1 MAARTVFSPSHSAL
15 DNIFAAETT
24 YVIPAYQRPYSWQAL
39 GKSDKNNQVNQMWED
54 LWSFFE
60 DNPDDKEYFLG
71 SMVVIEMKRRQ
82 FEVID
87 GQQRLTTLSLLFAAM
102 RCFFRQLSNV
112 DPEMETFRAD
122 AIARLETLL
131 FNRVGIGLVQE
142 MKVRIQRASGYNFD
156 DVLAAAIQCEES
168 IKVDDPRYHEV
179 AERYFDNRRYFA
191 RQLHE
196 KFLDDGCFT
205 IEMAKRFNNFFT
217 FLFTRVSIV
226 LITTA
231 DFETAYFI
239 FETLNNR
246 GLPLT
251 GRDLLRNFL
260 IKQLAEAK
268 HSDPAD
274 AWVKLEADFAL
285 TEDFIGRWVESTKA
299 AQQRTSAFN
308 EMGKIYEKS
317 FHDAPGKPKALVFYD
332 SLRRDLAYYSLGVEA
347 DTRISSLVIRNKVNL
362 IYRMGN
368 ERYSM
373 NLLLALFRHY
383 RYDGEDNVEIA
394 DFLRYYE
401 RWMLHVLLAPGVRFS
416 NSNVYRAIRELK
428 DGAAAE
434 AKAAFDLSKDQ
445 RKMLLDVIKGDL
457 LDNGTAKLL
466 IAAYVWHEEV
476 QNPDDVATQQLSFDK
491 STLEHIIPQN
501 PDKNGGWHRDLTPAF
516 RKEYTYKLGNMTLL
530 TGKMN
535 SGAKNYDFAKKQ
547 QIYKKTVLPI
557 TRELAGLASITPDY
571 IEERHKRIV
580 LGIRSELGL

>member
-1 MAARTVFSPSHSAL
+1 MAPRTVFSPSHSAL

-24 YVIPAYQRPYSWQAL
+24 YIIPAYQRPYSWQAL

-60 DNPDDKEYFLG
+60 ENPDDKEYFLG
-71 SMVVIEMKRRQ
+71 SMVVIENKRRQ
-82 FEVID
+82 FDVID

-102 RCFFRQLSNV
+102 RCFLRELSDV
-112 DPEMETFRAD
+112 DPETEIFRKE
-122 AIARLETLL
+122 AISRLEQLL

-142 MKVRIQRASGYNFD
+142 MKVRIQRASGYDFD
-156 DVLAAAIQCEES
+156 AVLAAAIQCDKGV
-168 IKVDDPRYHEV
+168 KVEDPRYREV
-179 AERYFDNRRYFA
+179 ANRYFENRNYFA
-191 RQLHE
+191 DRLREQ
-196 KFLDDGCFT
+196 FLAGGRFT
-205 IEMAKRFNNFFT
+205 VEVATRFNAFFT
-217 FLFTRVSIV
+217 FLYTRVSIV
-226 LITTA
+226 LITTV

-251 GRDLLRNFL
+251 GRDLLRNFI
-260 IKQLAEAK
+260 IKELAEAK
-268 HSDPAD
+268 HPDPGE
-274 AWVKLEADFAL
+274 AWVVLERDFAL

-308 EMGKIYEKS
+308 EMVSIYGDSFRDSPGKAKAVAFYEK
-317 FHDAPGKPKALVFYD
+317 
-332 SLRRDLAYYSLGVEA
+332 LRRDLEYYSLIVEPE
-347 DTRISSLVIRNKVNL
+347 TRISSLVVRNKVNL

-368 ERYSM
+368 ERYST

-383 RYDGEDNVEIA
+383 EYDGEENDEIA
-394 DFLRYYE
+394 DFLTSYE

-428 DGAAAE
+428 DKSP
-434 AKAAFDLSKDQ
+434 AKAKDAFALSGEQ
-445 RKMLLDVIKGDL
+445 LQMLLDVLDGDML
-457 LDNGTAKLL
+457 ENDTAKLL

-476 QNPDDVATQQLSFDK
+476 AHRDDVATQRLDFDRA
-491 STLEHIIPQN
+491 TLEHIIPQT
-501 PDKNGGWHRDLTPAF
+501 PDKKANWLRDFSPKF

-535 SGAKNYDFAKKQ
+535 SGARNFDFSKKK
-547 QIYKKTVLPI
+547 QIYKKTLLPI
-557 TRELAGLASITPDY
+557 TRELAGLPGITPHD

-580 LGIRSELGL
+580 AGIKDELGL